1 MSIPN
6 RAAQATWTATSV
18 ADALRAAGPVVLRIC
33 RGILHDGPDAEDAAQ
48 EALVALSRALAAFR
62 GECSLSTYATRIAM
76 RTAMRQR
83 ARRRRIDD
91 NRETEAA
98 STDASGDGT
107 PGAELRLLVMS
118 LLDRL
123 PREQADALALRF
135 VLGHSPAEIAEICG
149 APVNTIRSRIRL
161 ARGAL
166 RTAIADHPGLRGD
179 VEVDD
184 DE

>member
-1 MSIPN
+1 MSIPEP
-6 RAAQATWTATSV
+6 AADTAAAPSSV
-18 ADALRAAGPVVLRIC
+18 ADTLRATGPLVLRVC

-48 EALVALSRALAAFR
+48 EALVALAKALRGFR
-62 GECSLSTYATRIAM
+62 GECSLATYATRIAM

-83 ARRRRIDD
+83 ALRRRLDLAHTAERQ
-91 NRETEAA
+91 TA
-98 STDASGDGT
+98 DAPTGAPS
-107 PGAELRLLVMS
+107 AELRLLVTS

-135 VLGHSPAEIAEICG
+135 VLGHTPAEIAEICG

-166 RTAIADHPGLRGD
+166 RTAIADHPVLRED

-184 DE
+184 E

>member
-1 MSIPN
+1 MSIPEP
-6 RAAQATWTATSV
+6 AADAVAASSV
-18 ADALRAAGPVVLRIC
+18 ADTLRATGPLVLRVC

-48 EALVALSRALAAFR
+48 EALVALAKALRGFR
-62 GECSLSTYATRIAM
+62 GECSLATYATRIAM
-76 RTAMRQR
+76 RVAMRQR
-83 ARRRRIDD
+83 ALRRRVDLVHTGERPTADVP
-91 NRETEAA
+91 AGA
-98 STDASGDGT
+98 LPS
-107 PGAELRLLVMS
+107 AELRLLVTS

-135 VLGHSPAEIAEICG
+135 VLGHTPAEIAEICG

-166 RTAIADHPGLRGD
+166 RSAIADHPVLRED

-184 DE
+184 E